1 MHQIVRPFASNDLI
15 IDYRWMNDESYL
27 ELSCNKNFMP
37 MNIVI
42 ASNDIGA
49 MPIYQ

>member
-1 MHQIVRPFASNDLI
+1 MHQIVRPFAPNDFI
-15 IDYRWMNDESYL
+15 IDYRRMNNKNHL

-37 MNIVI
+37 MNIVT
-42 ASNDIGA
+42 ARNAVGA